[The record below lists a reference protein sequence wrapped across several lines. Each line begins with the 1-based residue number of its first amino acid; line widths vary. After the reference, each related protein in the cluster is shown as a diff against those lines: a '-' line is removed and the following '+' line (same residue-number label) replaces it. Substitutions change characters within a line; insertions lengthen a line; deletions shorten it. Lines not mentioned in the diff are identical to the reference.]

1 MLVKDE
7 GAFMGIMV
15 YAFML
20 YAAFM
25 LIVGIM
31 RIHDYEFGR
40 FMGTTVLTICA
51 MLIIVF
57 ILFLVFMLI
66 QQVWGWLVTMYSELK
81 Y

>member
-1 MLVKDE
+1 
-7 GAFMGIMV
+7 
-15 YAFML
+15 ML

-40 FMGTTVLTICA
+40 FMGTTALTICA